1 MQPRASSGT
10 GKTREQIIGE
20 QAAYIQSKTPPVFDL
35 EFVGKKFATSYEE
48 SNNTVLFQ

>member
-20 QAAYIQSKTPPVFDL
+20 MAQYLQSRTPEVFDL
-35 EFVGKKFATSYEE
+35 EMVGKKYPTSYEE
-48 SNNTVLFQ
+48 SMNTVLF